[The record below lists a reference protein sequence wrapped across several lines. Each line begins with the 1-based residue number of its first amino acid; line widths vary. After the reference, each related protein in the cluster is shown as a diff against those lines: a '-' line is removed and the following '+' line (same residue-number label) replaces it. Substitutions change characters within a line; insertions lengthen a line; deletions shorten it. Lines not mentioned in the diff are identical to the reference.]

1 MSENQ
6 GGKVVYTGLLACFV
20 PLKVLLKTGQSVLK
34 KGQQALI
41 FALFCV
47 DAQVSITNLIIN

>member
-1 MSENQ
+1 M
-6 GGKVVYTGLLACFV
+6 TLAGLLECFV